1 MAFLFGESSFMARAL
16 VAREKERVSNAA
28 AAVANYIA
36 NIKKGDTVK
45 GVPNNHHPDYGVFVT
60 LAHGVSGLVPKGF
73 ISKDLSAN
81 AAAVLPIGVE
91 QEFIVQNIDTT
102 PKPKII
108 LSTTEFK
115 FGEGKAKPKQVEI
128 DFNEPIDNSK
138 VTVDD
143 GEKELCIVLPDENDE
158 RKTQFLKSSIGT
170 IQKES
175 PSFDYYY
182 SDMDDPLD
190 KAEHLIENIFKSGL
204 PTQVYLRNL
213 SYTNEKKG
221 YDVRRAG
228 LRIARQSGDWC
239 ETDVRLPTKQ
249 TFLFE
254 GKIERGKSFVV
265 DRIHLIASEPDRLP
279 YEVSLEIIRQ
289 YSPAQVSSEFMLPLL
304 DKMVSF
310 TKYTSQKLSLWM
322 EYLEWSERVAK
333 LQIKGVK
340 YIDVSFNPQS
350 RNLEFVLMFAGD
362 AEYQQLKR
370 ILKRQELC
378 AFGNRISTDR
388 FSFKYD
394 SEQKRRIDVLQIGNS
409 KGAIGESFNV
419 EQLLSQTSLPVSAD
433 NTENKNHLTIS
444 EIQEKFPNAVFVK
457 WGFDLDDDDLD
468 VIDNFAGDLGAPND
482 EEASRI
488 ISNISSKYPPDGFLA
503 LSAIGDLSL
512 IRRFRRAISSIKN
525 GESYNPHLEEWLFD
539 VSRARVP
546 DPKDS
551 VEITHWLNP
560 NIESNANQREAIEK
574 MLRSKDLFLL
584 QGPPG
589 TGKTT
594 VIAEAIYQFA
604 QRGERVLLSSQ
615 SNDAVDNA
623 LERLVKVPEIRA
635 IRLMKSSRNRFS
647 KDDEAVEKLSED
659 TALRYYYESLSE
671 RISERTLGRWHQLE
685 DDRATCE
692 KDQSDVTAINGK
704 ILQFSQ
710 NRENEVNALHKLQGD
725 LSTARDELKRA
736 AEQNEL
742 VELERRNLEEF
753 NRALS
758 GETID
763 LVLSDAQLDIVE
775 QTADRINDSD
785 YILWDVPSANLQNV
799 TRNEYVS
806 IFIKN
811 LDVLIRLQQTIR
823 DSINR
828 KVVDDDIELK
838 KLQLRLQEL
847 NELMDSCPDSEF
859 EKVETEFSRVNREIK
874 KRKRTSQT
882 IACELT
888 TAHKKILSP
897 ALQDLFASDKG
908 AFLQNVDAKVET
920 VKSAIADMVKDLGA
934 QLDSKEA
941 VDLGSVRNNIA
952 AIEGKIDAANE
963 RVQSIDRSIAEERKQ
978 LQSIAQRYENASLQD
993 GTDALINAIKE
1004 RTAALEKT
1012 YQNDKV
1018 MREDFGDLLNDFNR
1032 ELNERIKD
1040 RRKLQNDNDN
1050 YLPIYINSCNVV
1062 GFSCTAD
1069 PQILVEKNIH
1079 DFDVVIIDEVSKA
1092 TPPELLLPLMKA
1104 KKVVLVGDH
1113 RQLPPMFKA
1122 NEKSYEEMIGD
1133 IQESDD
1139 YLENEKKA
1147 LSMDNFKRYKQ
1158 MVTSSLFKEY
1168 FERAPRAIKASLLT
1182 QYRMHKDIMAV
1193 INRFYDNQLVCGI
1206 PEESMETAKAHG
1218 LTIKNCA
1225 GLPFVEPQ
1233 KHAFWIDSSDFPN
1246 GSEIYE
1252 GIMGSSAFNVLEE
1265 NIVAALL
1272 EKLNQAY
1279 VAQGYGRD
1287 KKITV
1292 GVISFYQAAVN
1303 NMRRKIKRLRS
1314 QGKLTA
1320 LEVST
1325 NTVDR
1330 FQGQERNVIITSLVR
1345 SKKPDKNGEV
1355 RLSKHVLA
1363 FERINVA
1370 FSRAQNLLFIVGAK
1384 KSFDSL
1390 NVKLPK
1396 MDSPETR
1403 TAPVY
1408 KNIMADLHRKGCL
1421 VNASCVINDDFA
1433 KRTVQEYKD
1442 KCGTKDL
1449 DGKWG
1454 KKGGPFRNNYKKTR

>member
-1 MAFLFGESSFMARAL
+1 MAFLFRDP
-16 VAREKERVSNAA
+16 ERVSNAA

-36 NIKKGDTVK
+36 NTKKGDRVK
-45 GVPNNHHPDYGVFVT
+45 GVPNGHQDYGVFVT
-60 LAHGVSGLVPKGF
+60 LAPGVSGLVPKGF

-91 QEFIVQNIDTT
+91 QEFIVQHIDTKS
-102 PKPKII
+102 PKPKIT
-108 LSTTEFK
+108 LSTTEFEV
-115 FGEGKAKPKQVEI
+115 GEGKAKPKPVEI
-128 DFNEPIDNSK
+128 NYNEPIDNSK
-138 VTVDD
+138 VIVDD
-143 GEKELCIVLPDENDE
+143 GEKELCIELPDVNDE
-158 RKTQFLKSSIGT
+158 RKTQFLKSSIRT
-170 IQKES
+170 IQEES

-182 SDMDDPLD
+182 SDMEAPLD
-190 KAEHLIENIFKSGL
+190 KAEHLIENVFKSGL
-204 PTQVYLRNL
+204 PTLVYLRNL
-213 SYTNEKKG
+213 TYTSEKTG
-221 YDVRRAG
+221 DDVRRAG

-239 ETDVRLPTKQ
+239 ETDIRLTTKQ

-254 GKIERGKSFVV
+254 GKIERGKNFIV
-265 DRIHLIASEPDRLP
+265 DRIHLIANEPERLP
-279 YEVSLEIIRQ
+279 YEVSLEIVRQ
-289 YSPAQVSSEFMLPLL
+289 DSAAQVSSEFMHPLL

-310 TKYTSQKLSLWM
+310 TKYTAHKLSLWM
-322 EYLEWSERVAK
+322 DYLDWSERVAK

-340 YIDVSFNPQS
+340 YIDMSFNPQS
-350 RNLEFVLMFAGD
+350 RNLEFVLMFASD
-362 AEYQQLKR
+362 DEYQQLKR
-370 ILKRQELC
+370 ILRRQELC
-378 AFGNRISTDR
+378 AFGNRVSTDR
-388 FSFKYD
+388 FTFKYN
-394 SEQKRRIDVLQIGNS
+394 SEQKRRLDALQIGNS
-409 KGAIGESFNV
+409 KGAIGKAFNTN
-419 EQLLSQTSLPVSAD
+419 LLASQTKLPISAD
-433 NTENKNHLTIS
+433 SAENRSSLTIA
-444 EIQEKFPNAVFVK
+444 EIQENFPNAVFVK
-457 WGFDLDDDDLD
+457 WGFDLNDDDLD
-468 VIDNFAGDLGAPND
+468 TIDGIVGDLSDPND

-488 ISNISSKYPPDGFLA
+488 VNDITSRYPQDGFLA

-539 VSRARVP
+539 ISRARVP
-546 DPKDS
+546 DSNEP

-574 MLRSKDLFLL
+574 MLRTKDLFLL

-594 VIAEAIYQFA
+594 VIAEAIFQFA

-647 KDDEAVEKLSED
+647 KDDDAADKLSED
-659 TALRYYYESLSE
+659 TALRYYYESLSK
-671 RISERTLGRWHQLE
+671 RISERTLGKWRQLE
-685 DDRATCE
+685 NGRAACE
-692 KDQSDVTAINGK
+692 KDLNDVNGINSK

-710 NRENEVNALHKLQGD
+710 NREKELKTFQNLQGD
-725 LSTARDELKRA
+725 LSTARDRLKQA
-736 AEQNEL
+736 VEQNEL
-742 VELERRNLEEF
+742 IELERRNLEEF
-753 NRALS
+753 NKALS

-763 LVLSDAQLDIVE
+763 LTLSDAQLGIVE
-775 QTADRINDSD
+775 QTAGKMNDSD
-785 YILWDVPSANLQNV
+785 YTLWDVPSATLQNAE
-799 TRNEYVS
+799 RNEYAS

-811 LDVLIRLQQTIR
+811 LDVLTKLQQTVR

-847 NELMDSCPDSEF
+847 NEQMDNPNCSDSEF
-859 EKVETEFSRVNREIK
+859 ERMEREFDRVNHEIR
-874 KRKRTSQT
+874 KRKRNSQT

-888 TAHKKILSP
+888 AAHKKMLSP

-908 AFLQNVDAKVET
+908 SFLQNIDVKVEF
-920 VKSAIADMVKDLGA
+920 VKSAVADMVRELET
-934 QLDSKEA
+934 QLDSMEK
-941 VDLGSVRNNIA
+941 VDLASARNGVA
-952 AIEGKIDAANE
+952 AIEGKIDATNE
-963 RVQSIDRSIAEERKQ
+963 RVQSIDRSIDEERKQ
-978 LQSIAQRYENASLQD
+978 LQTISQRYENPSLQ
-993 GTDALINAIKE
+993 GGADALMSAINKRVANLAKIYE
-1004 RTAALEKT
+1004 D
-1012 YQNDKV
+1012 DKV
-1018 MREDFGDLLNDFNR
+1018 LREDFGDLLDDFSHV
-1032 ELNERIKD
+1032 LNERIKD

-1069 PQILVEKNIH
+1069 PRILTEKNIH

-1092 TPPELLLPLMKA
+1092 TPPELLLSLMKA

-1122 NEKSYEEMIGD
+1122 NENSYEEMIAAV
-1133 IQESDD
+1133 QESDD
-1139 YLENEKKA
+1139 YLEDEKEA
-1147 LSMDNFKRYKQ
+1147 LSPDNFKRYKK

-1168 FERAPRAIKASLLT
+1168 FERAPQAIKASLLT
-1182 QYRMHKDIMAV
+1182 QYRMHRDIMV
-1193 INRFYDNQLVCGI
+1193 IINRFYDNQLMCGI

-1225 GLPFVEPQ
+1225 GLPFVEPH

-1246 GSEIYE
+1246 GSAIYE
-1252 GIMGSSAFNVLEE
+1252 DKMGYSKFNVLEE
-1265 NIVAALL
+1265 NIVMALL

-1330 FQGQERNVIITSLVR
+1330 FQGQERNIIIASLVR
-1345 SKKPDKNGEV
+1345 SRKPDKDGNVHLGNY
-1355 RLSKHVLA
+1355 VLTY
-1363 FERINVA
+1363 ERINVA

-1384 KSFDSL
+1384 KSFDGL

-1396 MDSPETR
+1396 MDSQETR

-1421 VNASCVINDDFA
+1421 VNASCVINDDLA

-1442 KCGTKDL
+1442 KCGPKDT
-1449 DGKWG
+1449 DVNQGRKR
-1454 KKGGPFRNNYKKTR
+1454 GPNHNNYKKTR